1 MNMRRLP
8 AARRSQGRRRRVA
21 DVFKAHWQEYDRNNR
36 IAPHQRHAARHIVRC
51 RTAELGGHLYR
62 CEECGSEVPLYN
74 SCLDR
79 HCPTC
84 QTVTK
89 MEWLAH
95 RQNELLP
102 VQYFHAVFTLPH
114 GINGLVDANRRVL
127 LGELFGVSAWVL
139 RHFAADPQWRL
150 EGDMG
155 FIAALHTWNQL
166 LLEHFHLHCIVPGGV
181 WREDSKTWIPCRR
194 NFLFGKQAL
203 ADAFR
208 NRFLKRLVALRA
220 QGKLSFTGRAAELAD
235 SRAWDHFLA
244 GLKNQKWIVWPKP
257 TAAGPEQALDYL
269 GRYTHRVAISD
280 SRILKFDNPSAGSGQ
295 AASVTFAWR
304 DRADHNMLK
313 TKTLPVEEFIRRF
326 LYHILPPG
334 FQKIRYFGWLASRNK
349 ARTIAAIRAAL
360 KVETRAPAPKH
371 ESPADRI
378 KRLTGVDVTLC
389 PFCDKGRLV
398 YVAVIAPTNPRA
410 PP

>member
-1 MNMRRLP
+1 MNTRRL
-8 AARRSQGRRRRVA
+8 RVA
-21 DVFKAHWQEYDRNNR
+21 DVFKVHWREYDRNNR
-36 IAPHQRHAARHIVRC
+36 IAPHQRNAARHIIQC
-51 RTAELGGHLYR
+51 RTGELGGHLYR
-62 CEECGSEVPLYN
+62 CGECGSEVPLYN

-89 MEWLAH
+89 QEWLAH
-95 RQNELLP
+95 RRSELLP
-102 VQYFHAVFTLPH
+102 VQYFHVVFTLPH
-114 GINGLVDANRRVL
+114 DLNGLVDANRPVL
-127 LGELFGVSAWVL
+127 LDELFGVSAWVL

-181 WREDSKTWIPCRR
+181 WRQDSQTWMPSRR

-208 NRFLKRLVALRA
+208 NRFLKRLVALRG
-220 QGKLSFTGRAAELAD
+220 QGKLNFTGRVAELAD
-235 SRAWDHFLA
+235 PRTWDNFLA
-244 GLKNQKWIVWPKP
+244 GLKAEKWVVWPKP
-257 TAAGPEQALDYL
+257 TATGPEQALDYL

-280 SRILKFDNPSAGSGQ
+280 SRILKLENGL
-295 AASVTFAWR
+295 VTFAWR
-304 DRADHNMLK
+304 DRAEGNALK
-313 TKTLPVEEFIRRF
+313 NKTLPADEFIRRF
-326 LYHILPPG
+326 LYHVLPPG
-334 FQKIRYFGWLASRNK
+334 FQKIRYFGWLAAKNK
-349 ARTIAAIRAAL
+349 TKTLAAIRAAL
-360 KVETRAPAPKH
+360 NVEPPAPLLKN
-371 ESPADRI
+371 ETPVERI

-389 PFCDKGRLV
+389 PICGKGHLV
-398 YVAVIAPTNPRA
+398 YLDRIAPSHPRA